1 MPSQPPVMYT
11 QADVSRALSSFEPLA
26 KDGGV
31 YVARLSEPMLIQ
43 TPPLTLV
50 ASLDDDEDGTP
61 ARHAHL
67 ALPPKF
73 ARFVKRVEAAV
84 LDAGMANKAEWFR
97 RPLEDDAL
105 RASFKP
111 FLKDDILR
119 VRLPRDVL
127 VFDADGQLVERS
139 SVGPGAAVRCLLD
152 MSKLCF
158 GRTEFGGMW
167 SLVQAQT
174 LPPPPAPPS
183 PPRCL
188 IDPLA
193 HDEDLAHDGD
203 LARDGDLAHDGAAGT
218 EEADTD
224 LGNGLDNGLDNGCD
238 HLHDFL

>member
-1 MPSQPPVMYT
+1 MSPPPSPDSPARPVLYT
-11 QADVSRALSSFEPLA
+11 RADVERALSSFEPLA
-26 KDGGV
+26 KEGGV
-31 YVARLSEPMLIQ
+31 YVARLHEPLLIQ

-50 ASLDDDEDGTP
+50 APLDDDEDGTP

-73 ARFVKRVEAAV
+73 ARFVQRVEATV
-84 LDAGMANKAEWFR
+84 LDAGLANKAAWFR

-111 FLKDDILR
+111 FLKEDILR

-127 VFDADGQLVERS
+127 VFDAGGQLVERS
-139 SVGPGAAVRCLLD
+139 SVGPGTPVRCLLS
-152 MSKLCF
+152 MSTLCF
-158 GRTEFGGMW
+158 GRTEFGAMW

-193 HDEDLAHDGD
+193 TDEEIHAEAGEVE
-203 LARDGDLAHDGAAGT
+203 AAGD
-218 EEADTD
+218 EEAGTTTAD
-224 LGNGLDNGLDNGCD
+224 LDRDRHDLQ
-238 HLHDFL
+238 DFL